1 METQQEYHTL
11 SSIQIRFVNTA
22 QYTISYQKQIFFKI
36 LILYLHVLLT
46 FGVLFYPDFCPLFWG
61 KHYFLN
67 IHYLNSD

>member
-1 METQQEYHTL
+1 METQQENHTL
-11 SSIQIRFVNTA
+11 SSIQDRFVNTA

-36 LILYLHVLLT
+36 LILYLLLT